1 MTLTRRLIIASPLF
15 LTTRRR
21 RKRTEK
27 KPVVAQPKA
36 VAPLSLSLRGPP
48 LTTKTANHNTHNKMV
63 STRSADVKKGTPS
76 SKGAAAGAKG
86 KVPAA
91 SPAAAAKAKAAAAA
105 SAKPASA
112 AKPAAA
118 KKLSPAALRAARQW
132 RLLLAGDFVVTAA
145 WVFVSCLF
153 SHAASAL
160 IRLADESDAAAAL
173 VARTAA
179 LWDGAGEPA
188 AQAIARLATD
198 ELVVTLAVLCLAI
211 VAFGPLCALF
221 GGALFNPV
229 HNVAFWVAGRH
240 TAAANAARV
249 AAQVVGGV
257 AGASAAV
264 RLLPEWVSPALP
276 GGLKPGV
283 SLGLGCAVEFV
294 LGAALNAVVLFAADT
309 HSAIAAFAA
318 PVLATVALGVAGA
331 AYTGPSLNPAAALAW
346 YLQFGDAHPLEHH
359 VLAFWGAPV
368 AGAVAGGLLYRYA
381 IAPLTGM
388 CAARGGK
395 KGAAAGGR
403 GAAKRAAAPARRQPA
418 AATTPA
424 RSTRAAAAAKKK

>member
-1 MTLTRRLIIASPLF
+1 LINALSLASFRNPPAD
-15 LTTRRR
+15 R
-21 RKRTEK
+21 EK
-27 KPVVAQPKA
+27 ETVVLLRQTAA
-36 VAPLSLSLRGPP
+36 GTPLSVSLPRDDTNTNHRPTQ
-48 LTTKTANHNTHNKMV
+48 TTTTTMV
-63 STRSADVKKGTPS
+63 STRSADVKKGGTP
-76 SKGAAAGAKG
+76 AKG
-86 KVPAA
+86 KAGGK
-91 SPAAAAKAKAAAAA
+91 SPAGGGKTAAAKAAAAA
-105 SAKPASA
+105 
-112 AKPAAA
+112 KPAAA
-118 KKLSPAALRAARQW
+118 PKPKPISAAALRAARQW
-132 RLLLAGDFVVTAA
+132 RVLLAGDFVVTAA

-179 LWDGAGEPA
+179 LWDGAAEPA
-188 AQAIARLATD
+188 AQALARLATD

-240 TAAANAARV
+240 TAAANAARML
-249 AAQVVGGV
+249 AQVAGGV

-264 RLLPEWVSPALP
+264 RFLPEWVSPALP

-309 HSAIAAFAA
+309 RSALAAFAA

-381 IAPLTGM
+381 IAPLTG
-388 CAARGGK
+388 ARK
-395 KGAAAGGR
+395 AAAGGR
-403 GAAKRAAAPARRQPA
+403 GGGGRAAAKKAAAPARRQSA
-418 AATTPA
+418 AAAVTPA
-424 RSTRAAAAAKKK
+424 RSTRAAAASKKK